1 MGITAV
7 PIACATPEDGIGLY
21 QGCSVSPDGLC
32 VLTSTTSDAR
42 WRLYNTIVPDN
53 SETPLETDETD
64 TTTTTSPSS
73 PIVKWEP
80 ALMAPAGD
88 TVRSY
93 CWYPQMNS
101 QEPATCCFLATSRCV
116 FKKKRL
122 WKNAPIN
129 NFPLIVSFLFP
140 LSFQYFSRDQPVH
153 LWDAYTGQIRATY
166 RPYNTLDEMESPTVV
181 AFSPDGATIYTGG
194 FRTNRLLHVFDLAV
208 PGRVSTVL
216 RLGKTRRSSDGQKG
230 IVSAVATKNASTTTT
245 TSAGNNNLLC
255 VGTYSPGSIYLY
267 DTRSGNLPTGTILE
281 GMSLVG
287 HGKGHF
293 RRKRRFASISSEQQE
308 QQSSSTDG
316 DKNKTTT
323 STQSIFSQARAKWF
337 QSRAQGGITQLQFA
351 PNSDNS
357 DYYLYSA
364 SRRSD
369 AVLLWDLR
377 MLSGNSE
384 YQSEPLRGI
393 RSFATQADT
402 NQRLQFDVDRSG
414 RRIYIGG
421 LDARVRCY
429 DTSTGKLEG
438 ILGEEEDGSSSIFD
452 QAVNGVSL
460 CNTGADG
467 SQQETSNRLVAA
479 TGERQFPSEH
489 DLDQDAVECQN
500 VPGKLHLLQLQ
511 EHE

>member
-1 MGITAV
+1 M
-7 PIACATPEDGIGLY
+7 LFSRH
-21 QGCSVSPDGLC
+21 QSV
-32 VLTSTTSDAR
+32 R
-42 WRLYNTIVPDN
+42 FQK
-53 SETPLETDETD
+53 ETPVEKR
-64 TTTTTSPSS
+64 PYQQSS
-73 PIVKWEP
+73 SHS
-80 ALMAPAGD
+80 L
-88 TVRSY
+88 
-93 CWYPQMNS
+93 
-101 QEPATCCFLATSRCV
+101 FLIPFIFS
-116 FKKKRL
+116 
-122 WKNAPIN
+122 NI
-129 NFPLIVSFLFP
+129 
-140 LSFQYFSRDQPVH
+140 FSRDQPVH

-194 FRTNRLLHVFDLAV
+194 FRTDRLLHVFDLAV

-308 QQSSSTDG
+308 QQSSSTDR
-316 DKNKTTT
+316 DDNNNTST

>member
-1 MGITAV
+1 M
-7 PIACATPEDGIGLY
+7 LFSRH
-21 QGCSVSPDGLC
+21 QSV
-32 VLTSTTSDAR
+32 R
-42 WRLYNTIVPDN
+42 FQK
-53 SETPLETDETD
+53 ETPVEKR
-64 TTTTTSPSS
+64 PYQQFSS
-73 PIVKWEP
+73 HS
-80 ALMAPAGD
+80 L
-88 TVRSY
+88 
-93 CWYPQMNS
+93 
-101 QEPATCCFLATSRCV
+101 FLIPFIFS
-116 FKKKRL
+116 
-122 WKNAPIN
+122 NI
-129 NFPLIVSFLFP
+129 
-140 LSFQYFSRDQPVH
+140 FSRDQPVH

-351 PNSDNS
+351 PNDNS